1 MTPPTLLSVI
11 LPAFNE
17 AGTVGQIVDEVLALR
32 VPGVEIELIIVES
45 NSTDG
50 TREVVARYAAHPRVV
65 LVLEDRPRGKGH
77 AVRAGLGQVSGDVVL
92 IQDADLE
99 YQVAEYPL
107 VLAPILA
114 GEATFVL
121 GCRHAPGK
129 PMRHFEEA
137 RHKSLVMNTAHR
149 AFTGMFNLV
158 YATRLRDPFTMY
170 KVFRTEGIVGVP
182 FTSDR
187 FDFDWELVA
196 KLVRRGHQPVEVP
209 ITYES
214 RGFESGKKV
223 RFFRDPLTWMV
234 ALVRHRFDP
243 LSGAADDPA
252 VALAALPARRH
263 LAADR
268 AAEEL
273 PEPALD

>member
-196 KLVRRGHQPVEVP
+196 KLVRRGHHPVEVP